1 MVLEKLV
8 SIEFE
13 NEFDKNFTIA
23 TLTELSQ
30 FNRSEIS
37 LDDSIRSSQN
47 YVMSNGLDLENS
59 GVIGSE
65 DKNFVPDNFADES
78 NKNLSL
84 ESSST
89 QQITNPLYSM
99 QLLPENATV
108 WELLIAQVKADFAP
122 FLILVPAPIKKYI
135 KSQTALFFQ
144 SMKEIFHGATSSWI
158 FPFRKSIKFIKFKIG
173 IFLIT
178 MGDFLIYISKKYLVD
193 ISHPLD
199 IKESITSQIDSQ
211 RNHAIEAGSDVN
223 NIHDDGLVD
232 DVDTIYEEI
241 IEI

>member
-84 ESSST
+84 
-89 QQITNPLYSM
+89 
-99 QLLPENATV
+99 
-108 WELLIAQVKADFAP
+108 
-122 FLILVPAPIKKYI
+122 
-135 KSQTALFFQ
+135 
-144 SMKEIFHGATSSWI
+144 
-158 FPFRKSIKFIKFKIG
+158 
-173 IFLIT
+173 
-178 MGDFLIYISKKYLVD
+178 
-193 ISHPLD
+193 
-199 IKESITSQIDSQ
+199 
-211 RNHAIEAGSDVN
+211 
-223 NIHDDGLVD
+223 
-232 DVDTIYEEI
+232 
-241 IEI
+241 